1 MAKLTEYQ
9 KAKKYAPYKAK
20 STKVLVEADA
30 IMKTMPLL
38 DPLLDA
44 IEGLENSPMYRHK
57 MKMYG
62 KGLKS
67 ELVHALGVL
76 NNSDD
81 ETQKQAFGVMDKV
94 ERVQELVK
102 DTHVSKLDKLIKILE
117 TFHDVDNANVDKFVN
132 DIVSRQYAMI
142 TEFAIDKSIITKLKK
157 IMPMVEDIAI
167 IQISQQISK
176 QQLQETKGFGE
187 ESIRILEELF
197 HSSGLKW

>member
-1 MAKLTEYQ
+1 MSKLTEYL
-9 KAKKYAPYKAK
+9 KKKKYAPYKAK
-20 STKVLVEADA
+20 TTQVLKEADA

-44 IEGLENSPMYRHK
+44 IEDLENSPMYRRK
-57 MKMYG
+57 MKMHG

-81 ETQKQAFGVMDKV
+81 ETQQQAFGVMDKV
-94 ERVQELVK
+94 ERVQELIK

-117 TFHDVDNANVDKFVN
+117 TFHDVDNANIDKFVKE
-132 DIVSRQYAMI
+132 IVSRQYACI

-167 IQISQQISK
+167 LQISQQISK
-176 QQLQETKGFGE
+176 QQLQDTKGFGN

-197 HSSGLKW
+197 HTSGIKW

>member
-1 MAKLTEYQ
+1 MSKLTGYQ
-9 KAKKYAPYKAK
+9 VARNYAPYKAK
-20 STKVLVEADA
+20 SIKVLKEADA
-30 IMKTMPLL
+30 IMKTMYLL
-38 DPLLDA
+38 DPLIDT

-57 MKMYG
+57 MKMHS

-81 ETQKQAFGVMDKV
+81 ETQKQAFGVMDKLEKV
-94 ERVQELVK
+94 NSLVK
-102 DTHVSKLDKLIKILE
+102 NTHVSKLDKLIKILE
-117 TFHDVDNANVDKFVN
+117 TFHEVDNANVDKFVN
-132 DIVSRQYAMI
+132 EIVSRQYAQI
-142 TEFAIDKSIITKLKK
+142 TEFAIPKSIITNLKK

-176 QQLQETKGFGE
+176 QQLQDTKGFGD

-197 HSSGLKW
+197 HSSGI